1 MKNLIKLTIKTM
13 LCLVLITNISFA
25 EYIEQV
31 EEITAG
37 NFFGY
42 GARQMAMGGAGLM
55 AIDGAALFYNP
66 ANLARIPRIEFNFG
80 LSNQRYKDKSSV
92 RPIRR
97 EVDYSGAVTQATTL
111 SPRFQGFQP
120 VLNFV
125 ENSKIN
131 TRINSA
137 IITIPY
143 PTYRGS
149 MVFGIGMTRGINF
162 DRVFRLY
169 HIDTSAAGDIIALAD
184 EFQSGALTQWG
195 AGVGIDLSPR
205 IAFGGALYLYT
216 GKHNYNWEY
225 ALDSLDVLSYEAED
239 LIVDKYLG
247 YNMKMALSIR
257 LNQIIALGMAVETP
271 LKFNVEE
278 ETREYALLDGV
289 MIVDENYYS
298 EWDVKKPFVIS
309 GGISAQFNNSTLM
322 ADFDYTDWS
331 QLEYG
336 DNVNMETYNDDI
348 RSYYKDVIR
357 FRFGGEYVFPEAG
370 LSVRAGYFNDP
381 LPIKSGF
388 INQNRSGFTFGFG
401 LLIDQVMTIDLAFVH
416 GSYERNSDFIYA
428 GEYDDTDPDNPI
440 LTGTHNLIVDEEV
453 SYNRL
458 YLTTAYR
465 F

>member
-1 MKNLIKLTIKTM
+1 MKKLNLLAVKILF
-13 LCLVLITNISFA
+13 CLVFITSISSA

-37 NFFGY
+37 NLFGY
-42 GARQMAMGGAGLM
+42 GARQMAMGGAGIM

-80 LSNQRYKDKSSV
+80 LSNQRYKDRSSV

-97 EVDYSGAVTQATTL
+97 EVDYSGAVTQSNVL
-111 SPRFQGFQP
+111 SPRFPGFQP
-120 VLNFV
+120 VINSV
-125 ENSKIN
+125 ENSKVN
-131 TRINSA
+131 TRVNSA

-149 MVFGIGMTRGINF
+149 MVVGIGMTRGINF
-162 DRVFRLY
+162 DQIFRFS
-169 HIDTSAAGDIIALAD
+169 HTDTSATGDIISIGD

-205 IAFGGALYLYT
+205 IAFGGALYLFT

-225 ALDSLDVLSYEAED
+225 ALDSLDVLSYKAED

-247 YNMKMALSIR
+247 FNMKLALSIR
-257 LNQIIALGMAVETP
+257 LNHIIALGMAVETP
-271 LKFNVEE
+271 LTLN
-278 ETREYALLDGV
+278 
-289 MIVDENYYS
+289 VDEEYNGYEIINDSTESYYDYT
-298 EWDVKKPFVIS
+298 EYDVKKPFVLS

-331 QLEYG
+331 QLAYG
-336 DNVNMETYNDDI
+336 DNVEMEKYNDDI

-357 FRFGGEYVFPEAG
+357 FRLGGEYVFPEIGVSA
-370 LSVRAGYFNDP
+370 RAGYFNDP
-381 LPIKSGF
+381 LPIKSSF
-388 INQNRSGFTFGFG
+388 VNQNRSGYTLG
-401 LLIDQVMTIDLAFVH
+401 LGILIDRVMTIDLAFVH
-416 GSYERNSDFIYA
+416 GSYERNSDFFYSQL
-428 GEYDDTDPDNPI
+428 YDESDPDNI
-440 LTGTHNLIVDEEV
+440 IYIGDHYLIVDEEI
-453 SYNRL
+453 SYNRF

>member
-1 MKNLIKLTIKTM
+1 MNKKNK
-13 LCLVLITNISFA
+13 LVLMILLCFVLMINVSFA

-37 NFFGY
+37 NSFGY
-42 GARQMAMGGAGLM
+42 GARQMAMGGAGIM

-97 EVDYSGAVTQATTL
+97 EVDYRGAIVQNSTFPT
-111 SPRFQGFQP
+111 RFESFQS
-120 VLNFV
+120 VLNSA
-125 ENSKIN
+125 ENSKVN

-149 MVFGIGMTRGINF
+149 MVVGIGMIRGINF
-162 DRVFRLY
+162 DRLFRISHL
-169 HIDTSAAGDIIALAD
+169 DTSLAGDVIALGN

-195 AGVGIDLSPR
+195 AGIGIDLSPR
-205 IAFGGALYLYT
+205 ISFGGAFYLYT

-225 ALDSLDVLSYEAED
+225 ALDSLDVLSYKTEK
-239 LIVDKYLG
+239 LIVANYLG
-247 YNMKMALSIR
+247 YNLKMALSIR
-257 LNQIIALGMAVETP
+257 LNQVIAIGMALETP
-271 LKFNVEE
+271 LNFNVEE
-278 ETREYALLDGV
+278 ETDEYEIINDS
-289 MIVDENYYS
+289 DSTYY
-298 EWDVKKPFVIS
+298 EYVEYDIKKPFVFS
-309 GGISAQFNNSTLM
+309 GGISAQFNNTTLM

-336 DNVNMETYNDDI
+336 DNIRMEMENINI

-357 FRFGGEYVFPEAG
+357 IRIGGEYVFPESG
-370 LSVRAGYFNDP
+370 LSLRAGYFSDP
-381 LPIKSGF
+381 LPFRSSYV
-388 INQNRSGFTFGFG
+388 NQNRSGLTFGFG
-401 LLIDQVMTIDLAFVH
+401 ILIDQVMTIDVAFVH

-428 GEYDDTDPDNPI
+428 TEKDESDPDNPI
-440 LTGTHNLIVDEEV
+440 LLETHNLIVDEEV